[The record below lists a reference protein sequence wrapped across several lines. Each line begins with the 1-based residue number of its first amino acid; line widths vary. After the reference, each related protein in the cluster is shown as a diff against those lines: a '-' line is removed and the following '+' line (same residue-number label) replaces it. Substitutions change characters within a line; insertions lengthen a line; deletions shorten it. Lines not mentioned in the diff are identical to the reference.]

1 MARKDNFN
9 RSYPNKLTYTSSDG
23 GVFLLNNFFK
33 LNYELA
39 VNEVLFNDNL
49 ISIEQYKQ
57 TRDMIRKKLASSNG
71 GYEFL

>member
-9 RSYPNKLTYTSSDG
+9 RSYSNKLTYTSSDG

-57 TRDMIRKKLASSNG
+57 TRDMIWKKLASSNG

>member
-1 MARKDNFN
+1 ME
-9 RSYPNKLTYTSSDG
+9 
-23 GVFLLNNFFK
+23 VFLLNNFFK